1 MNTEPVELSD
11 FGQQLRELR
20 ARAGFSRAEL
30 ARAVRISESTVKA
43 LELGQRSPS
52 SAVRSALLAA
62 LGQLDQAAE
71 SAAVLNCWIA
81 PGFSPL
87 AMLANVQATV
97 NGPGGS
103 LEQSALGLRGPRY
116 LPDWSGRHDSTSRR
130 KTAPLGR
137 GSLASLQRAQA
148 WRCHE
153 KHRLGAA
160 R

>member
-20 ARAGFSRAEL
+20 TRAGFSRAEL

-43 LELGQRSPS
+43 LALGQRSPS

-103 LEQSALGLRGPRY
+103 LEQSELGLRGPR
-116 LPDWSGRHDSTSRR
+116 
-130 KTAPLGR
+130 
-137 GSLASLQRAQA
+137 
-148 WRCHE
+148 
-153 KHRLGAA
+153 
-160 R
+160 